1 MSLVA
6 SLPVPKGVFS
16 AGSAMFMDFYREKG
30 VRRDSFRLS
39 PVRARFVTEQLMSLK
54 VGKSTGLDGIS
65 VRFLRDGA
73 EVLAAPLS
81 HIVNL
86 SLTSEVVPS
95 GMKDAR
101 VTPLF
106 KKGSRLD
113 CGNYRPVSI
122 LNVLSK
128 ILERA
133 VHGQFVSYLTRRGI
147 LTESQSGFRP
157 GFSVD
162 TCLLGLS
169 EYVRREVSS
178 GKLVGLVLLDLQKA
192 FDCVDHGILLGKLT
206 EMGVGSVD
214 WFRSYL
220 SGRRQCVLVDGVVSE
235 FEEVR
240 CGVPQGSI
248 LGPILFLCYVNDMSV
263 SLGCHLSLYADDSTL
278 VASGRNAA
286 ELGGY
291 LSDQLGR
298 CKDWMVDNRLS
309 LHLGKTECILIG
321 SRRKLQGAQ
330 DFRVLCDGREV
341 KRVSSVRYLG
351 VMLDENLSGK
361 VQAMSV
367 VKKVAARLSFLYRSA
382 RLFDLKSRRM
392 LCMAL
397 IQPCLDFCIVSWYVG
412 LSGKLKGK
420 LDVLQRKMVRYVLGW
435 GPRSHVGKGTLR
447 ELGWLVISDRVRYFA
462 LLHAFRIRKGLAP
475 SYLCRGFV
483 RVSEVHEHQT
493 RGSAH
498 DFHLSANDVPG
509 GFSYFSKIQWND
521 LPSELKSI
529 DSMAIFKVRLKSYLM
544 AEY

>member
-1 MSLVA
+1 MGVASSLVA
-6 SLPVPKGVFS
+6 KLPLPRGLFSTRSAVFE
-16 AGSAMFMDFYREKG
+16 GFYREKR
-30 VRRDSFRLS
+30 VRQGSFELS
-39 PVRARFVTEQLMSLK
+39 PVRTRFVFDQLCSLK
-54 VGKSTGLDGIS
+54 DGKSTGLDGIS
-65 VRFLRDGA
+65 VRFLKDGA
-73 EVLAAPLS
+73 ELLAGPLC
-81 HIVNL
+81 HVVNM
-86 SLTSEVVPS
+86 SITSGVVPS
-95 GMKDAR
+95 LMKDAR

-113 CGNYRPVSI
+113 TGNYRPVSI

-169 EYVRREVSS
+169 EYVRREVSG

-192 FDCVDHGILLGKLT
+192 FDCVDHGILLSKLT

-220 SGRRQCVLVDGVVSE
+220 SGRRQCVLIDGVESE

-286 ELGGY
+286 ELGRF

-309 LHLGKTECILIG
+309 LHLGKTECVLIG

-341 KRVSSVRYLG
+341 KRVSSVG
-351 VMLDENLSGK
+351 
-361 VQAMSV
+361 
-367 VKKVAARLSFLYRSA
+367 
-382 RLFDLKSRRM
+382 
-392 LCMAL
+392 
-397 IQPCLDFCIVSWYVG
+397 
-412 LSGKLKGK
+412 
-420 LDVLQRKMVRYVLGW
+420 
-435 GPRSHVGKGTLR
+435 
-447 ELGWLVISDRVRYFA
+447 
-462 LLHAFRIRKGLAP
+462 
-475 SYLCRGFV
+475 
-483 RVSEVHEHQT
+483 
-493 RGSAH
+493 
-498 DFHLSANDVPG
+498 
-509 GFSYFSKIQWND
+509 
-521 LPSELKSI
+521 
-529 DSMAIFKVRLKSYLM
+529 
-544 AEY
+544 

>member
-1 MSLVA
+1 MS
-6 SLPVPKGVFS
+6 
-16 AGSAMFMDFYREKG
+16 
-30 VRRDSFRLS
+30 
-39 PVRARFVTEQLMSLK
+39 
-54 VGKSTGLDGIS
+54 
-65 VRFLRDGA
+65 
-73 EVLAAPLS
+73 
-81 HIVNL
+81 
-86 SLTSEVVPS
+86 
-95 GMKDAR
+95 
-101 VTPLF
+101 
-106 KKGSRLD
+106 
-113 CGNYRPVSI
+113 
-122 LNVLSK
+122 
-128 ILERA
+128 
-133 VHGQFVSYLTRRGI
+133 
-147 LTESQSGFRP
+147 
-157 GFSVD
+157 
-162 TCLLGLS
+162 LGLS
-169 EYVRREVSS
+169 EYVRREVSG

-263 SLGCHLSLYADDSTL
+263 SLGCHLSLYADNSTL

-309 LHLGKTECILIG
+309 LHLGKTECVLIG

-330 DFRVLCDGREV
+330 DFRVWCDGREV

-351 VMLDENLSGK
+351 VMLDENMSGK
-361 VQAMSV
+361 VQALSV
-367 VKKVAARLSFLYRSA
+367 VKKVASRLGFLYRSA
-382 RLFDLKSRRM
+382 RLFDFRSRRM

-397 IQPCLDFCIVSWYVG
+397 VQPCLDFCLVSWYVG
-412 LSGKLKGK
+412 LSSKLKGK

-435 GPRSHVGKGTLR
+435 GPRTHVGTGTLR
-447 ELGWLVISDRVRYFA
+447 ELGWLVVSDRVRYFA

-475 SYLCRGFV
+475 SYLCKYFV

-521 LPSELKSI
+521 LPGELKII
-529 DSMAIFKVRLKSYLM
+529 DSMPIFKVRLKSYLM
-544 AEY
+544 AEYRLLK